1 MKAYVMKVICAIQ
14 TYHMVSIYFS
24 VCMKQ
29 RICTKL
35 SPGTPRLEDGH
46 TKETK
51 EGGLSTFT
59 NLSLVCPLWAKESQ
73 EEIRNKNKLTNPVP
87 RRMCHTAG
95 QKPGRTSQQQI
106 KIKNQQEGGTN
117 VQALLP

>member
-1 MKAYVMKVICAIQ
+1 MLFKPI
-14 TYHMVSIYFS
+14 TGLVSTSLYETENLYQIVS
-24 VCMKQ
+24 WNPC
-29 RICTKL
+29 
-35 SPGTPRLEDGH
+35 LEDGH

-51 EGGLSTFT
+51 KGGLSTFT
-59 NLSLVCPLWAKESQ
+59 NLSLVRPVGAKESQ
-73 EEIRNKNKLTNPVP
+73 EEIRNKNKLTDPMP
-87 RRMCHTAG
+87 RRMCCTTG